1 MAALGCI
8 LLLVLPIAGL
18 TIGGWLAGSAGMI
31 WGAGIGFTIALAIC
45 GVAGGALVK
54 AGKRN

>member
-8 LLLVLPIAGL
+8 LLLVLPLAGL
-18 TIGGWLAGSAGMI
+18 TIGGWLAGPTGMI
-31 WGAGIGFTIALAIC
+31 WGAGIGFAIALAIC

-54 AGKRN
+54 AGRRD